1 MKNFVAHDL
10 ILKAAAPN
18 VPKARGLAIYIPEQS
33 FDSAHYA
40 GLAFARDSQWDDF
53 LLEVL
58 EARRK
63 P

>member
-1 MKNFVAHDL
+1 MLFRSL
-10 ILKAAAPN
+10 ILKNASPN
-18 VPKARGLAIYIPEQS
+18 LPRARGLAIYLPEQS
-33 FDSAHYA
+33 FDSAHYS